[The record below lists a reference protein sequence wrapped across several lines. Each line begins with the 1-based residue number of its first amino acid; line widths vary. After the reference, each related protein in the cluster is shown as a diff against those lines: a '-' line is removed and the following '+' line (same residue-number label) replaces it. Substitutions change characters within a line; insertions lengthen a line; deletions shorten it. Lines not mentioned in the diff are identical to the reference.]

1 MPLVFA
7 PRHHQQRAEFY
18 HQLAQLTAAGVPLLK
33 ALDQLQ
39 RHPPARAW
47 RPPLQRLLER
57 LNAGGSVAEALQA
70 EPNWWPAF
78 DHALLDAGERSGR
91 LDSTFKLLA
100 DYYAGRAVI
109 LRQLL
114 SQLAY
119 PALLL
124 HLAVFILPFAR
135 FFLSGD
141 LVAYL
146 GQTLGVLAPIYLLV
160 GLMVY
165 LGQSRHGEAWR
176 GAVEAALRWV
186 PVLGVARRE
195 LALSRLAAALEAL
208 LSAGVNVHEAWTLA
222 ARASASPALGRLVR
236 GWKPQLLGGAT
247 PGELVRQSALFPETF
262 ANLYQTGEISG
273 KLDESLRQL
282 QRIYQEQSARRYEE
296 LARWV
301 PRAIY
306 LLLVLWIATRIVKF
320 WTGYFQQVQDA
331 AGF

>member
-1 MPLVFA
+1 MPLVLA
-7 PRHHQQRAEFY
+7 PHHHQQRAEFY

-33 ALDQLQ
+33 ALDQLH
-39 RHPPARAW
+39 RHPPARKW
-47 RPPLQRLLER
+47 RAPLERLLER
-57 LNAGGSVAEALQA
+57 LNAGSSVAEALQA

-91 LDSTFKLLA
+91 LDGTFKLLA
-100 DYYAGRAVI
+100 DYYAGRAAM
-109 LRQLL
+109 LRQFL
-114 SQLAY
+114 SHLAY
-119 PALLL
+119 PAVLL
-124 HLAVFILPFAR
+124 HLAVFILPFAQ

-146 GQTLGVLAPIYLLV
+146 RQTLGVLLPVYLLAA
-160 GLMVY
+160 LIVY
-165 LGQSRHGEAWR
+165 TNQSRHGETWR

-186 PVLGVARRE
+186 PVLGVARRD

-208 LSAGVNVHEAWTLA
+208 LTAGVNVHEAWAFA
-222 ARASASPALGRLVR
+222 AHASASPALDRLVR
-236 GWKPQLLGGAT
+236 GWKPYLLSGAT

-282 QRIYQEQSARRYEE
+282 QMIYQQQSARRYEE

-301 PRAIY
+301 PRGIY
-306 LLLVLWIATRIVKF
+306 LLLVFWIATRIVKF

>member
-7 PRHHQQRAEFY
+7 PRHFQQRAEFY

-47 RPPLQRLLER
+47 QPPIQRLLQRL
-57 LNAGGSVAEALQA
+57 NTGSSVAEALAA
-70 EPNWWPAF
+70 EPTWWPAF

-91 LDSTFKLLA
+91 LDQTFNLLA
-100 DYYAGRAVI
+100 DYYRRRATMV
-109 LRQLL
+109 REFL

-124 HLAVFILPFAR
+124 HLAVFILPFAQ

-141 LVAYL
+141 WLAYL
-146 GQTLGVLAPIYLLV
+146 RQTFGVLLPLYLFVALLV
-160 GLMVY
+160 Y
-165 LGQSRHGEAWR
+165 LNQSRHGVRWR
-176 GAVEAALRWV
+176 RGVETVLRPV
-186 PVLGVARRE
+186 PVLGAARRD

-208 LSAGVNVHEAWTLA
+208 LASGVTVHEAWALA
-222 ARASASPALGRLVR
+222 AHASASPGLCRLVHS
-236 GWKPQLLGGAT
+236 WKPRLAAGST
-247 PGELVRQSALFPETF
+247 PGELLRQSAWFPETF

-273 KLDESLRQL
+273 KLEESLRQL
-282 QRIYQEQSARRYEE
+282 QRIYQEQSARRFEE

-306 LLLVLWIATRIVKF
+306 LLLVLWIATRIVQF
-320 WTGYFQQVQDA
+320 WTGYFQQVQNA
-331 AGF
+331 VAF